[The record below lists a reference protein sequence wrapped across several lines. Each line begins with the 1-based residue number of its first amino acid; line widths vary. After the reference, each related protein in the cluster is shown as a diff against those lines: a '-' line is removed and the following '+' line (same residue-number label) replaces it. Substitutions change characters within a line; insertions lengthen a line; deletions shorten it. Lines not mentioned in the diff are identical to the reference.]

1 MTPPDDATL
10 RAYRETAG
18 LTQAQVGEIFGV
30 SQSTVAGWDAARRA
44 RAGEPKSR
52 AARKRHTRAE
62 LERYL
67 TDLLEASLGLL
78 TDTAL
83 IQSASEQTAR
93 ARAMISAIEVLD
105 RLCSSA
111 DSGEQGAVSRTDLLE
126 RVKRATESARA
137 LRVVSGD

>member
-1 MTPPDDATL
+1 M
-10 RAYRETAG
+10 
-18 LTQAQVGEIFGV
+18 
-30 SQSTVAGWDAARRA
+30 
-44 RAGEPKSR
+44 
-52 AARKRHTRAE
+52 
-62 LERYL
+62 
-67 TDLLEASLGLL
+67 
-78 TDTAL
+78 